1 MNQGLTSELDEE
13 DEGESDRGDEG
24 PDRVLWRNCCH
35 VSAAS
40 HVSPAPWG
48 WLKMGEDGDT
58 LPGLE
63 SAFIPNLSPF

>member
-1 MNQGLTSELDEE
+1 MSELDEG
-13 DEGESDRGDEG
+13 DEGELDRGGEG
-24 PDRVLWRNCCH
+24 PDVVLWRNCSH

-40 HVSPAPWG
+40 HVSSAPRG
-48 WLKMGEDGDT
+48 RLQMGEDGDT